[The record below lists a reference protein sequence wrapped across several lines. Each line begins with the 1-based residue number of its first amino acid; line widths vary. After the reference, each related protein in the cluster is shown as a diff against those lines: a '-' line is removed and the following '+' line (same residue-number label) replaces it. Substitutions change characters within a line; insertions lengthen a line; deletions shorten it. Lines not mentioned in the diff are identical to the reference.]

1 MDVLWEESMGEEAA
15 GREATGRE
23 AAGEEATAYLI
34 EEAPEEY
41 LQLMQ
46 EENGVTDGFPESTQT
61 AGMMNPDT
69 FVQAGKATFLYNW
82 EDFISLETL
91 VGNFYT
97 IDSSTRAREEYM
109 NLSNLLGKDMT
120 LKTGAEPPQI
130 LIYHTHSQEAFADS
144 LPGDKSTT
152 IVGAG
157 DLLTQILTEE
167 YGYNVLHYTGEY
179 DVPVR
184 DYAYS
189 KSLPSIEQ
197 LLQENPSIEVVIDL
211 HRDGVKEDVRLVKD
225 VDGKP
230 TAQFMFFNGLSYTD
244 TRGEITYLPNP
255 NLGDNLAFSFQ
266 MQVAANQYYP
276 GITRKIY
283 LNGYRY
289 NMHLKAKTL
298 LVELG
303 GQTNTVEEIQNA
315 VPLLAHV
322 LDLVL
327 SGEAA
332 SGL

>member
-1 MDVLWEESMGEEAA
+1 MSQFRIRTDLAVEARESISEAKEEMHGIRVEEHDEDNGDIHTTVVFIETKNDAKAMGKPMGIYITIEAKNLDQPDVVLVVDALAA
-15 GREATGRE
+15 RSTKRLNRTIQITDTGIHP
-23 AAGEEATAYLI
+23 GS
-34 EEAPEEY
+34 
-41 LQLMQ
+41 
-46 EENGVTDGFPESTQT
+46 G
-61 AGMMNPDT
+61 
-69 FVQAGKATFLYNW
+69 
-82 EDFISLETL
+82 
-91 VGNFYT
+91 VGNHRNELT
-97 IDSSTRAREEYM
+97 KES
-109 NLSNLLGKDMT
+109 LGT
-120 LKTGAEPPQI
+120 TVIAIGVP
-130 LIYHTHSQEAFADS
+130 TFADS

-167 YGYNVLHYTGEY
+167 YGYNVLHHTGEY
-179 DVPVR
+179 DVEAR

-303 GQTNTVEEIQNA
+303 GQTNTVEEI
-315 VPLLAHV
+315 
-322 LDLVL
+322 
-327 SGEAA
+327 
-332 SGL
+332 